1 MLKNKKAAIFDLDGT
16 LVDSM
21 WIWEDVDVEYLGKR
35 KMTVP
40 EDLTKAVEGLAFTE
54 VAVYFKERFQLQDSI
69 EEIKAEWN
77 QMAMD
82 KYLNEVPLKDGV
94 KPFLQYLQEQ
104 GIKMGVASSNSV
116 QLVKAV
122 LDARGILPYF
132 SCVLTCCEVERGK
145 PEPDVYLEVAKR
157 LQVEPRDCI
166 VFEDIPLGLSAGIAA
181 NMETCA
187 VEDEYS
193 KVYEAEKRQL
203 ADYYIRSYEEILKG
217 TFEVLSCKM

>member
-1 MLKNKKAAIFDLDGT
+1 MLKDKKAAIFDLDGT

-21 WIWEDVDVEYLGKR
+21 WIWGDVDVEYLGKR
-35 KMTVP
+35 GMKVP
-40 EDLTKAVEGLAFTE
+40 ADLQKAVEGLAFTD
-54 VAVYFKERFQLQDSI
+54 VAVYFKERFKLEDSI
-69 EEIKAEWN
+69 EEIKDEWN

-94 KPFLQYLQEQ
+94 KPFLQYLQDR
-104 GIKMGVASSNSV
+104 GIVMGVASSNSV

-122 LDARGILPYF
+122 LDVHGILPFF

-157 LQVEPRDCI
+157 LKVEPKNCI
-166 VFEDIPLGLSAGIAA
+166 VFEDIPIGLTAGNSA

-187 VEDEYS
+187 VEDSYS
-193 KVYEAEKRQL
+193 MVYEQEKRQM
-203 ADYYIRSYEEILKG
+203 ASYYIRSYHDIING
-217 TFEVLSCKM
+217 TFEVL